1 VIVGFEHILLAVNW
15 IINWGLDGMPTEVKK
30 AEEFKTIMKERS
42 LNDKEGAGI
51 SLTNS
56 KNKTVDSENGAPLYD
71 KCA

>member
-1 VIVGFEHILLAVNW
+1 
-15 IINWGLDGMPTEVKK
+15 MPTEVKK